1 MDLLMYACLCY
12 ELKSLINELV
22 NLCPHPTS
30 AKPPLLPSGHTHQNF
45 FMHDEHIRLCKKK
58 EKKGIRF
65 KVGSDENIPTVACF

>member
-1 MDLLMYACLCY
+1 MSWLTYA
-12 ELKSLINELV
+12 
-22 NLCPHPTS
+22 PTQHQPN
-30 AKPPLLPSGHTHQNF
+30 KPPLLPSGHTHQNF